1 MRYTIEPLLGL
12 IHGERAGGRG
22 VSDAERARVS
32 SEELGMVRSWID
44 ALRGPSLDAVAD
56 APRAPYPARRYD
68 CRELTPD
75 SSNRP
80 TEPTQPPNIYKAI
93 AAACAHRDTARVST
107 GAIGG

>member
-12 IHGERAGGRG
+12 VRGERAGGRG

-44 ALRGPSLDAVAD
+44 ALRGPSLDAVTN
-56 APRAPYPARRYD
+56 APRAPYPARRCD
-68 CRELTPD
+68 CPDLTPD
-75 SSNRP
+75 RFNRP
-80 TEPTQPPNIYKAI
+80 TEPTQPNIHKAI
-93 AAACAHRDTARVST
+93 AARCSHRDTARVCT